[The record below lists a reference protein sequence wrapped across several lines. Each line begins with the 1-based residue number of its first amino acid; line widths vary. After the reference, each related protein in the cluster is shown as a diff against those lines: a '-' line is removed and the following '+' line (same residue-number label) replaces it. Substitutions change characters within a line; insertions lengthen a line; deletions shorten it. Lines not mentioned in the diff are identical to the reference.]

1 MFVLL
6 INNFFIRIQQ
16 GAAEQLARTRE
27 MMQSLLF
34 SGAGGFS
41 GLSITQNKGRVFFLY
56 QEQQDHE
63 KLTV

>member
-41 GLSITQNKGRVFFLY
+41 VGFVNHSR
-56 QEQQDHE
+56 
-63 KLTV
+63 